1 MVVSRGVALIDEN
14 GGQADLCSRDAI
26 ERCKIAKRHVAVR
39 VSKEAHHGR
48 CEYGQLTAVRWIA
61 AAIAH
66 SIDHGQHVTKRIEEL
81 DLVN

>member
-1 MVVSRGVALIDEN
+1 M
-14 GGQADLCSRDAI
+14 CSRDAI

-81 DLVN
+81 DLVD